1 MDKQVHRGASLLKL
15 RFLRT
20 QIEDEMLQKD
30 QDIIL
35 YFPGDMGRPT
45 TGSLSKTIRYY
56 CFIFL
61 SNS

>member
-1 MDKQVHRGASLLKL
+1 M
-15 RFLRT
+15 
-20 QIEDEMLQKD
+20 EDEILQKD
-30 QDIIL
+30 QDIIF

-61 SNS
+61 SNI